1 MRTVLQQDP
10 DARSVPSSRRHL
22 QRPRPYPHLF
32 QQPPDPAGL
41 LTTAFT
47 TAFTSAA
54 CLCAL
59 VRRWRD
65 RLSPRV
71 VWGGAQDARALGDVD
86 VSSCVDRIVEWRGG
100 AEVRAGR
107 EKGGGLHRERG
118 EEPHSARHPERTNGK
133 LHPAE
138 TCHQRSACLH
148 PPRICM
154 RVSIHV
160 CVSVR
165 LVCVCVCAR
174 ARACVCLL
182 ICLIPSSW
190 DQRVCKRER
199 GKGGREIKGGR

>member
-1 MRTVLQQDP
+1 M
-10 DARSVPSSRRHL
+10 
-22 QRPRPYPHLF
+22 
-32 QQPPDPAGL
+32 
-41 LTTAFT
+41 
-47 TAFTSAA
+47 
-54 CLCAL
+54 

-71 VWGGAQDARALGDVD
+71 VWRGAQDARALGDVD
-86 VSSCVDRIVEWRGG
+86 VSACVDRIVEWRRG

-154 RVSIHV
+154 RVSIHECAFGV
-160 CVSVR
+160 CVRV
-165 LVCVCVCAR
+165 R
-174 ARACVCLL
+174 ARVRVCLL

-199 GKGGREIKGGR
+199 GEGEREIEGGR

>member
-1 MRTVLQQDP
+1 MHNPQGMRTVLQQDP

-71 VWGGAQDARALGDVD
+71 VWRGAQDARALGDVD

-154 RVSIHV
+154 RVSIHA

-165 LVCVCVCAR
+165 LVCVCVCVR
-174 ARACVCLL
+174 ARACVC
-182 ICLIPSSW
+182 
-190 DQRVCKRER
+190 
-199 GKGGREIKGGR
+199 